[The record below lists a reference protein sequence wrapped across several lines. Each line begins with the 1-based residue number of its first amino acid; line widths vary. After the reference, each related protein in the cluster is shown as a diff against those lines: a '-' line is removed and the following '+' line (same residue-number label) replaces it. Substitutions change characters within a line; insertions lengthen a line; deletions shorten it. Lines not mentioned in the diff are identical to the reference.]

1 MSKLFPRVLG
11 THSSKSWSVTR
22 VAQEK
27 HSGDKPPL
35 GLRKGPCF
43 TQKMPEKSRKK
54 QQIKSAPW
62 ATHDLPRARSVW
74 EGEVQE
80 VAQPRYVG
88 GKLIHHPP
96 PLHCFKIRDPAVTGE
111 ALDVQP
117 AQEHREDSAVSA
129 ALSKPQNVW
138 PGGSGELSC
147 ASSSRTA
154 WIFFLLVMMRALT
167 SAPAQPCTC
176 QLD

>member
-80 VAQPRYVG
+80 VARPRYVG

-96 PLHCFKIRDPAVTGE
+96 PLHCFKIRDPASQGRLWMSSQPRSTGRTQLCLQRSANLRMYGQE
-111 ALDVQP
+111 GQESSVVQVL
-117 AQEHREDSAVSA
+117 QG
-129 ALSKPQNVW
+129 L
-138 PGGSGELSC
+138 PG
-147 ASSSRTA
+147 
-154 WIFFLLVMMRALT
+154 FFFY
-167 SAPAQPCTC
+167 
-176 QLD
+176 